1 MRPTRLTG
9 AARAARSTAVAGLAV
24 LVLTA
29 GCTAGGTAGGPAGP
43 SSAPGD
49 PAGPTAA
56 PPGIGTVPRLVSAAD
71 RTLPIEEFLLGNAG
85 HDRLDRAKAVLVR
98 RCMAR
103 FGIAYRAPAAP
114 REFRP
119 RTLTQLRYGIT
130 DAAAAARLGYTP
142 AGAGRAKPHR
152 VAAGRPLP
160 AREALVLNGT
170 DDPRVKPGSA
180 GAGGSRRVDG
190 RPVPAGGCTGE
201 ALRALHADDRQA
213 GGDAPLADRVNYA
226 TYELSRR
233 DPRVT
238 AAYGRWSAC
247 MRTHGYTYAG
257 PEEAAA
263 DPAWRT
269 AKATARERAVAAA
282 DARCKAR
289 TDLVGIWYTVEVA
302 YQKRLV
308 GQHAGELA
316 KIGADLRLRQRL
328 AAAVLDGE
336 R

>member
-1 MRPTRLTG
+1 MRLTG
-9 AARAARSTAVAGLAV
+9 AALAARSTAVAGLAV
-24 LVLTA
+24 LALTA
-29 GCTAGGTAGGPAGP
+29 GCTAGSPSGTEGR
-43 SSAPGD
+43 SSAPGRV
-49 PAGPTAA
+49 AGPTAA
-56 PPGIGTVPRLVSAAD
+56 PPEIGAVPRLVSAAD
-71 RTLPIEEFLLGNAG
+71 RRLPIEDFLLGDAG
-85 HDRLDRAKAVLVR
+85 QDRLDRARAVLVR

-114 REFRP
+114 RQFRP

-130 DAAAAARLGYTP
+130 DADAAARLGYTP

-152 VAAGRPLP
+152 AAAAPLP
-160 AREALVLNGT
+160 AREALALNGT
-170 DDPRVKPGSA
+170 DDPGVKPGSA
-180 GAGGSRRVDG
+180 RAAGGRVGG
-190 RPVPAGGCTGE
+190 RPVPAGGCAGE

-213 GGDAPLADRVNYA
+213 GGDAPLADRVNYE

-233 DPRVT
+233 DHRVT

-269 AKATARERAVAAA
+269 ATATARERAVAAT

-316 KIGADLRLRQRL
+316 KIRADLRLRQRL
-328 AAAVLDGE
+328 AAEVLDGE